1 MSKKSGPRF
10 TRGMLIL
17 SPFAKA
23 FTSRGGDIEALL
35 ARNGI
40 PPGALTDPEMLVDA
54 SACYSAME
62 DMAETLDDPYF
73 GAKVA
78 IETARKGTPAFRDSA
93 THALT
98 LGDFLSRLVVE
109 VSKQVDNVRYSVFI
123 TPGIVNFDIHRTVK
137 VTTPSTQLD
146 AVGVALYVTLIKKG
160 LGETF
165 NPKDILITVPTTQG
179 LLPGL
184 LPKQALVTS
193 QIDGMRISF
202 PTHWLWAPFSLDW
215 DLVKVSRGEFAADG
229 ASEATLSYLRGILR
243 DNIAYQDLTLND
255 FALICRVHPRRIQR
269 ILWAQGTSY
278 SQMKDDVRQSVT
290 EDLLSNTNLPVAQI
304 ALRVGLSGPAAL
316 DRAFRRWA
324 GRTPTQ
330 FREESKPKQGQLAP
344 RESPHGDVGC
354 PPSAPM
360 AQI

>member
-23 FTSRGGDIEALL
+23 FTSRGGDIEAIL

-40 PPGALTDPEMLVDA
+40 PVGALTDPAMLVDA

-62 DMAETLDDPYF
+62 DMAETLGDPYF

-78 IETARKGTPAFRDSA
+78 IEVARKGTPAFRDSA
-93 THALT
+93 THALN

-109 VSKQVDNVRYSVFI
+109 VSKQVDNVWYSVSI
-123 TPGIVNFDIHRTVK
+123 KPGIVTFDIHRTVK
-137 VTTPSTQLD
+137 VIKRSTQLD

-160 LGETF
+160 IGETF

-179 LLPGL
+179 LLPGF
-184 LPKQALVTS
+184 LPKHALVTS

-215 DLVKVSRGEFAADG
+215 ELVKVSRGEFAADG
-229 ASEATLSYLRGILR
+229 ASEATLSYLRGMLM
-243 DNIAYQDLTLND
+243 DNIAYQDLTLNN
-255 FALICRVHPRRIQR
+255 FSSICSMHPRRIQR
-269 ILWAQGTSY
+269 ILWAHGTSY

-290 EDLLSNTNLPVAQI
+290 EDLLSNTTLPVAQI
-304 ALRVGLSGPAAL
+304 ALQVGLSGPAAL
-316 DRAFRRWA
+316 DRAFRRWT

-330 FREESKPKQGQLAP
+330 FRADSKPKQG
-344 RESPHGDVGC
+344 
-354 PPSAPM
+354 
-360 AQI
+360 

>member
-35 ARNGI
+35 VRNGI
-40 PPGALTDPEMLVDA
+40 PVGALTDPAMLVDA

-62 DMAETLDDPYF
+62 DMAETLGDPYF

-78 IETARKGTPAFRDSA
+78 IETAKKGTPAFRDSA
-93 THALT
+93 THALN
-98 LGDFLSRLVVE
+98 LGDFLSRVVVE
-109 VSKQVDNVRYSVFI
+109 VSKQVDNVRYSVSI
-123 TPGIVNFDIHRTVK
+123 TPGIVSFDIHRTVK
-137 VTTPSTQLD
+137 VTKPSTQLD

-160 LGETF
+160 IGETF

-179 LLPGL
+179 LLPGF
-184 LPKQALVTS
+184 LPKRALITS

-202 PTHWLWAPFSLDW
+202 PPHWLWAPFSLDW
-215 DLVKVSRGEFAADG
+215 DLVKASRGEFATDG
-229 ASEATLSYLRGILR
+229 ASEATLSYLRGMLR

-255 FALICRVHPRRIQR
+255 FASICRQHPRRIQR
-269 ILWAQGTSY
+269 ILWAKGTSY

-290 EDLLSNTNLPVAQI
+290 EDLLSNTTLPVAQI
-304 ALRVGLSGPAAL
+304 ALQLGLSGPAAL
-316 DRAFRRWA
+316 DRAFRRWT

-330 FREESKPKQGQLAP
+330 FRAESKPEQ
-344 RESPHGDVGC
+344 S
-354 PPSAPM
+354 
-360 AQI
+360 